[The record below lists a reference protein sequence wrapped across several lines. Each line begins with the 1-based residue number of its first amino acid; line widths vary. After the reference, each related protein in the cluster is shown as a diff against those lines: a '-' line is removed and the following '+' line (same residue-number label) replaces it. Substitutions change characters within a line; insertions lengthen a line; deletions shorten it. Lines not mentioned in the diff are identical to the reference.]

1 VVRDARELRADR
13 ARRLGDVTA
22 PVGHASESL
31 SPSTFSNRP
40 WAGAAAFNLGSQ
52 HHNIATDG
60 SLTAIVLD
68 PCFPGLG
75 TTDLPQPE
83 LPAQL
88 PAGVSHHSVSRARTI
103 AGFRWRA
110 KLARF
115 RANEG
120 RSSHKKGETEMNE
133 WAIYPNLDGTDGVDV
148 QADQM
153 TVSDAGVLTF
163 SKSVNGTL
171 TVYKVFSAAV
181 YAYVVAV
188 GPVNSRPMP

>member
-1 VVRDARELRADR
+1 
-13 ARRLGDVTA
+13 
-22 PVGHASESL
+22 
-31 SPSTFSNRP
+31 
-40 WAGAAAFNLGSQ
+40 
-52 HHNIATDG
+52 
-60 SLTAIVLD
+60 
-68 PCFPGLG
+68 
-75 TTDLPQPE
+75 
-83 LPAQL
+83 
-88 PAGVSHHSVSRARTI
+88 
-103 AGFRWRA
+103 
-110 KLARF
+110 
-115 RANEG
+115 
-120 RSSHKKGETEMNE
+120 MNE